1 LKIGELEYDKK
12 FVTIKNKAITIE
24 NFNFFLMRN
33 IAYNKKKILNVSC
46 PALPASVNML
56 IVKIIISKR

>member
-1 LKIGELEYDKK
+1 MGEFEYDKK

-24 NFNFFLMRN
+24 NFNFFLMRK
-33 IAYNKKKILNVSC
+33 IAYNKKKTLNVSC